1 MGKQAPHS
9 RATPPL
15 QRDEPGPTS
24 LPPGH
29 GGPHSE
35 LVAWLSFFQVS
46 CSPRPETPVLG
57 VGEPTFSAPLSHQ
70 CPEQVGA

>member
-1 MGKQAPHS
+1 MSFLGVI
-9 RATPPL
+9 
-15 QRDEPGPTS
+15 DELMYRRQS
-24 LPPGH
+24 LG
-29 GGPHSE
+29 
-35 LVAWLSFFQVS
+35 LWLSFFQVS